1 MDAVFRIGVQW
12 LHVTAG
18 VLWIGGGFY
27 TILVQLPALLASPP
41 AARGAIMPNLVPR
54 QFTYIF
60 RVAEFTMLTGL
71 LNLFASGR
79 AQELSRL
86 DTRWSW
92 AILAG
97 IVLAIGVYAMTRATI
112 ARWAYRLVEIGPLA
126 ASGDATAA
134 SQMPL
139 LGARIRRFGYIQI
152 TIGALILLA
161 MVTARFS

>member
-60 RVAEFTMLTGL
+60 RVAEFTILTGVV
-71 LNLFASGR
+71 NIFASGR
-79 AQELSRL
+79 GQELSRL

-97 IVLAIGVYAMTRATI
+97 IILAVGVYAMTRATI
-112 ARWAYRLVEIGPLA
+112 ARWAYRLVDLGPKA
-126 ASGDATAA
+126 ASGDSSAA
-134 SQMPL
+134 AEMPQL
-139 LGARIRRFGYIQI
+139 AARIRRFGFIQI
-152 TIGALILLA
+152 SIGALILLA

>member
-41 AARGAIMPNLVPR
+41 AARGGIMPNLVPR

-60 RVAEFTMLTGL
+60 RVAEFT
-71 LNLFASGR
+71 
-79 AQELSRL
+79 
-86 DTRWSW
+86 
-92 AILAG
+92 ILAG
-97 IVLAIGVYAMTRATI
+97 IILAVGVYAMTRATI

-126 ASGDATAA
+126 ASGDAAA
-134 SQMPL
+134 AAHMPL
-139 LGARIRRFGYIQI
+139 LGAR
-152 TIGALILLA
+152 
-161 MVTARFS
+161 

>member
-12 LHVTAG
+12 LHVTSA

-27 TILVQLPALLASPP
+27 TILVQLPALMATPP
-41 AARGAIMPNLVPR
+41 AARGAVMPNIVPR
-54 QFTYIF
+54 QLNYIF
-60 RVAEFTMLTGL
+60 RVAEFTILTGL

-79 AQELSRL
+79 AQELTRL

-97 IVLAIGVYAMTRATI
+97 MVLAVGIYAATRATVGRWALRLLAIG
-112 ARWAYRLVEIGPLA
+112 PKA
-126 ASGDATAA
+126 ASGDAAA
-134 SQMPL
+134 AAEMPE
-139 LGARIRRFGYIQI
+139 LGDRIRRFGYFQLLV
-152 TIGALILLA
+152 GLLILVA

>member
-1 MDAVFRIGVQW
+1 MDAVLRVGVQW

-60 RVAEFTMLTGL
+60 RVAEFTILTGL

-79 AQELSRL
+79 AAELTRL

-97 IVLAIGVYAMTRATI
+97 IILAVGVYAMTRATI

-126 ASGDATAA
+126 ASWDAPAA
-134 SQMPL
+134 AQMPL

>member
-60 RVAEFTMLTGL
+60 RVAEFTILTGI
-71 LNLFASGR
+71 
-79 AQELSRL
+79 
-86 DTRWSW
+86 
-92 AILAG
+92 ILA
-97 IVLAIGVYAMTRATI
+97 VGVYAMTRATI
-112 ARWAYRLVEIGPLA
+112 ARWAYRLVDLGPRA
-126 ASGDATAA
+126 ASGDSAA
-134 SQMPL
+134 AAEMPL

>member
-12 LHVTAG
+12 LHITAG

-54 QFTYIF
+54 QFNYIF
-60 RVAEFTMLTGL
+60 RVAEFTILTGV
-71 LNLFASGR
+71 LNLFVSGR
-79 AQELSRL
+79 AQELTRL

-97 IVLAIGVYAMTRATI
+97 IILAVGVYALTRATI

-126 ASGDATAA
+126 ASGDAAA
-134 SQMPL
+134 AAQMPL
-139 LGARIRRFGYIQI
+139 LGARIRRFGYIQL

>member
-1 MDAVFRIGVQW
+1 MEAVFRIGVQW

-71 LNLFASGR
+71 LNLFVSGR

-92 AILAG
+92 VMIAGIILA
-97 IVLAIGVYAMTRATI
+97 VGVYAMTRATI
-112 ARWAYRLVEIGPLA
+112 ARWAYRLVEIGPRA
-126 ASGDATAA
+126 ASGDAEAA
-134 SQMPL
+134 AQMPQ
-139 LGARIRRFGYIQI
+139 LGARIRRFGYIQLA
-152 TIGALILLA
+152 IGALILLV

>member
-1 MDAVFRIGVQW
+1 MEAVFRVGVQW

-41 AARGAIMPNLVPR
+41 TVRGAIMPNLVPR

-60 RVAEFTMLTGL
+60 RVAEVTILTGL
-71 LNLFASGR
+71 LNLFVSGR
-79 AQELSRL
+79 AQELTRL

-97 IVLAIGVYAMTRATI
+97 IILAVGVYALTRATI

-126 ASGDATAA
+126 AGGDAAA
-134 SQMPL
+134 AAQLPQ
-139 LGARIRRFGYIQI
+139 LGARIRRFGYIQL

>member
-1 MDAVFRIGVQW
+1 MEAFFRIGVQW

-41 AARGAIMPNLVPR
+41 AARAALMPNLVPR

-60 RVAEFTMLTGL
+60 RVAEFTMLTGF
-71 LNLFASGR
+71 LNVFTSGR
-79 AQELSRL
+79 GQELSRL

-97 IVLAIGVYAMTRATI
+97 IILAVGVYVMTRATI
-112 ARWAYRLVEIGPLA
+112 ARWAHRLVELGPRA
-126 ASGDATAA
+126 ASGDAGAA
-134 SQMPL
+134 AEMPRL
-139 LGARIRRFGYIQI
+139 AARVRRFGYIQL

>member
-1 MDAVFRIGVQW
+1 MEAVFRIGVQW

-54 QFTYIF
+54 QFRYIF
-60 RVAEFTMLTGL
+60 RVAEFTILTGL
-71 LNLFASGR
+71 LNLFVSGR
-79 AQELSRL
+79 AQELTRL
-86 DTRWSW
+86 ETRWSW

-97 IVLAIGVYAMTRATI
+97 IVLAVGVYALTRGTI
-112 ARWAYRLVEIGPLA
+112 ARWANRLVELGPRA
-126 ASGDATAA
+126 ASGDAAA
-134 SQMPL
+134 AAQMPQ
-139 LGARIRRFGYIQI
+139 LGARIRRFGYIQL

-161 MVTARFS
+161 MVMARFS

>member
-1 MDAVFRIGVQW
+1 VEAVFRIGVQW

-54 QFTYIF
+54 QFRYIF

-71 LNLFASGR
+71 LNLVASGR
-79 AQELSRL
+79 GQELTRL

-97 IVLAIGVYAMTRATI
+97 IILAVGVYALTRATI

-126 ASGDATAA
+126 AGGDAAA
-134 SQMPL
+134 AAQMPQ
-139 LGARIRRFGYIQI
+139 LGARIRRFGYIQLA
-152 TIGALILLA
+152 IGALILVA

>member
-1 MDAVFRIGVQW
+1 MEAVFRIGVQW

-41 AARGAIMPNLVPR
+41 AARGAVMPNLVPR
-54 QFTYIF
+54 QLSYTF
-60 RVAEFTMLTGL
+60 RVAEFTILTGL

-79 AQELSRL
+79 AQELTRL

-97 IVLAIGVYAMTRATI
+97 IILAVGVYAASRATV

-126 ASGDATAA
+126 AGGDAAA
-134 SQMPL
+134 AAEMPVL
-139 LGARIRRFGYIQI
+139 RDRNRRFGYFQV
-152 TIGALILLA
+152 TGGALNLIA

>member
-27 TILVQLPALLASPP
+27 TILVQLPALLASPA
-41 AARGAIMPNLVPR
+41 AARGAVMPNLVPR
-54 QFTYIF
+54 QLSYTF
-60 RVAEFTMLTGL
+60 RVAEFTIVTGL

-79 AQELSRL
+79 AQELTRL

-97 IVLAIGVYAMTRATI
+97 IILAIGIYAASRATV
-112 ARWAYRLVEIGPLA
+112 ARWATRLVAIGPLA
-126 ASGDATAA
+126 AGGDAAA
-134 SQMPL
+134 AAQMPL
-139 LGARIRRFGYIQI
+139 LADRIRRFGYFQL

>member
-18 VLWIGGGFY
+18 VLWIGGAFY
-27 TILVQLPALLASPP
+27 TLLVQLPALTASPP
-41 AARGAIMPNLVPR
+41 AARGAVMQNLVPR
-54 QFTYIF
+54 QLNYIF
-60 RVAEFTMLTGL
+60 RLAEFTILTGL

-79 AQELSRL
+79 AQELTRL

-97 IVLAIGVYAMTRATI
+97 IILAVGIYAASRATV
-112 ARWAYRLVEIGPLA
+112 ARWALRLIAIGPLA
-126 ASGDATAA
+126 AGGDAAA
-134 SQMPL
+134 AAQMPVL
-139 LGARIRRFGYIQI
+139 ADRIRRFGYLQL
-152 TIGALILLA
+152 TVGALIVLA

>member
-27 TILVQLPALLASPP
+27 TVLVQLPALLASPP
-41 AARGAIMPNLVPR
+41 AARGGVMPNIVPR
-54 QFTYIF
+54 QLNYIF
-60 RVAEFTMLTGL
+60 RVAELTMLTGL

-79 AQELSRL
+79 AAELSRL

-97 IVLAIGVYAMTRATI
+97 IVLAVGVYAMTRATI
-112 ARWAYRLVEIGPLA
+112 AKWAFRLVQLGPRA
-126 ASGDATAA
+126 ASGDADAA
-134 SQMPL
+134 AQMPQL
-139 LGARIRRFGYIQI
+139 AARIRRFGYIQI

>member
-41 AARGAIMPNLVPR
+41 AARGGVMPNLVPR
-54 QFTYIF
+54 QLNYTF
-60 RVAEFTMLTGL
+60 RVAEFTILTGV
-71 LNLFASGR
+71 LNLFVSGR
-79 AQELSRL
+79 AQELTRL

-97 IVLAIGVYAMTRATI
+97 IVLAVGIYAATRATV
-112 ARWAYRLVEIGPLA
+112 ARWAFQLLAVGPRA
-126 ASGDATAA
+126 AGGDASAA
-134 SQMPL
+134 AEMAA
-139 LGARIRRFGYIQI
+139 LGQRIRRFGYFQLLV
-152 TIGALILLA
+152 GAAIVLA

>member
-12 LHVTAG
+12 LHVTSA

-27 TILVQLPALLASPP
+27 TILVQLPALMATPP
-41 AARGAIMPNLVPR
+41 AARGAVMPHIVPR
-54 QFTYIF
+54 QLNYIF
-60 RVAEFTMLTGL
+60 RVAEFTILTGL

-79 AQELSRL
+79 AQELTRL

-97 IVLAIGVYAMTRATI
+97 MVLAVGIYVATRATVGRWALRLLAIG
-112 ARWAYRLVEIGPLA
+112 PKA
-126 ASGDATAA
+126 ASGDAAA
-134 SQMPL
+134 AAEMPE
-139 LGARIRRFGYIQI
+139 LGDRIRRFGYFQLLV
-152 TIGALILLA
+152 GLLILVA

>member
-12 LHVTAG
+12 LHVTSA

-27 TILVQLPALLASPP
+27 TILVQLPALMATPP
-41 AARGAIMPNLVPR
+41 AARGAVMPHIVPR
-54 QFTYIF
+54 QLNYIF
-60 RVAEFTMLTGL
+60 RVAEFTILTGL

-79 AQELSRL
+79 AQELTRL

-97 IVLAIGVYAMTRATI
+97 MVLAVGIYAATRATVGRWALRLLAIG
-112 ARWAYRLVEIGPLA
+112 PKA
-126 ASGDATAA
+126 ASGDAAA
-134 SQMPL
+134 AAEMPE
-139 LGARIRRFGYIQI
+139 LGDRIRRFGYFQLLV
-152 TIGALILLA
+152 GLLILVA